1 MKPVLNE
8 TDFMPSILLELPLI
22 FFKTTKTKRIKFD
35 NIQANCFFISLIVVS
50 LICLVIGSFELIP
63 FQNPIINKRIR
74 AIGFASQALFFSR
87 SFWYKN
93 YLQWNKKGMFLR
105 INSFSGKSIA
115 FKTIEST
122 KLENNLLTIYKND
135 GNSFAFDLSA
145 IDKNDS
151 KKLNAIIH
159 HYCC

>member
-1 MKPVLNE
+1 
-8 TDFMPSILLELPLI
+8 
-22 FFKTTKTKRIKFD
+22 
-35 NIQANCFFISLIVVS
+35 
-50 LICLVIGSFELIP
+50 
-63 FQNPIINKRIR
+63 
-74 AIGFASQALFFSR
+74 
-87 SFWYKN
+87 
-93 YLQWNKKGMFLR
+93 MFLR

-145 IDKNDS
+145 IDENDS
-151 KKLNAIIH
+151 KKVYDIIH

>member
-1 MKPVLNE
+1 M
-8 TDFMPSILLELPLI
+8 
-22 FFKTTKTKRIKFD
+22 KRIKFD
-35 NIQANCFFISLIVVS
+35 NIQANWFLTSLIVLS
-50 LICLVIGSFELIP
+50 LICLMVGSFELIT
-63 FQNPIINKRIR
+63 FENPIINKRIS

-87 SFWYKN
+87 TFWYKN
-93 YLQWNKKGMFLR
+93 YLQWNKKGMFIR

-145 IDKNDS
+145 IDENDS
-151 KKLNAIIH
+151 KKLYDIIH
-159 HYCC
+159 QYCC